1 MTEKVGVGVVG
12 TGGWASNVHLPA
24 YQGHPRARL
33 VGVYD
38 VNRASA
44 EQAAARFGIEA
55 IYADYSALLANEEI
69 DAIDIIT
76 PNVTHVD
83 LALGA
88 LAAGKH
94 VICEKPMAMNADEA
108 RRMAAAAAKANRKTA
123 INFTWR
129 NPPAALYCRHLIE
142 QGQLGQIYHVYGIYR
157 AGWGRDA
164 QRPIEWRLQQ
174 EFAGTGVLGDIGSH
188 IIDMVEWMTGE
199 RITRLTADLNTFTP
213 QRPLTDGNGVG
224 TVDVDDAVSI
234 LARLSGG
241 GMATFL
247 ATFYGTGERMNQG
260 VEIFG
265 QKGSLKMEYT
275 NQESIRA
282 SSEPFERDYQVVD
295 LPIPEHFKTQGRDL
309 RQNTIYRFI
318 DAIANDEEMTPNFED
333 GLRNQQIIDTVVA
346 SARVGTWL
354 EVPEQHVLSG

>member
-1 MTEKVGVGVVG
+1 MEKKVGIGVVG
-12 TGGWASNVHLPA
+12 TGGWASTVHLPA
-24 YQGHPRARL
+24 YQAHPRARL

-38 VNRASA
+38 VNIASA
-44 EQAAARFGIEA
+44 EQAAQRFGVETVFS
-55 IYADYSALLANEEI
+55 DYSAMLARNDI

-76 PNVTHVD
+76 PNVTHVA
-83 LALGA
+83 LALAA

-94 VICEKPMAMNADEA
+94 VICEKPMAMNVVEAQQMADAA
-108 RRMAAAAAKANRKTA
+108 RKANRKTA

-129 NPPAALYCRHLIE
+129 NPPAALYCRHLIQ
-142 QGQLGQIYHVYGIYR
+142 QGRLGKIYHVYGIYR

-164 QRPIEWRLQQ
+164 QRPMEWRLQQ

-213 QRPLTDGNGVG
+213 ERPLADGSGMG
-224 TVDVDDAVSI
+224 RVDVDDAVSI

-282 SSEPFERDYQVVD
+282 ALEPFERDYQVVD
-295 LPIPEHFKTQGRDL
+295 LPIPDRFKTQGRDL
-309 RQNTIYRFI
+309 RQNTVYRFI
-318 DAIANDEEMTPNFED
+318 DAIANDEEMRPSFED
-333 GLRNQQIIDTVVA
+333 GLRNQQLIDTAVA
-346 SARVGTWL
+346 SARSGRWL
-354 EVPEQHVLSG
+354 DVSG